1 MIGRSSLEFLKATSF
16 VPFLHRRDARQLNY
30 APMLPAQSVQ
40 DMVLSLMESALRA
53 RMMNTAWVIS

>member
-1 MIGRSSLEFLKATSF
+1 
-16 VPFLHRRDARQLNY
+16 
-30 APMLPAQSVQ
+30 MLPAQSVQ